1 MPDINKVKI
10 GDTVKLKHTTEMK
23 NAFPRLMN
31 KLGTVIEIEIASY
44 MSPEED
50 FIRVD
55 FGNEKQSFFRHRW
68 MLETPATPDWEV

>member
-1 MPDINKVKI
+1 MPDINI

-31 KLGTVIEIEIASY
+31 KLGTVIEIAIATY

-68 MLETPATPDWEV
+68 MLERQTTPDWEV